1 MPSSLNRPAC
11 PTGDAERHPTVSA
24 LGPKSG
30 DAGKPAPNER
40 TPTRRDE
47 KQIDK
52 ALEDTFPASD
62 PPATGGVTRIDPVPA
77 HQSPD
82 RGEPGAP

>member
-1 MPSSLNRPAC
+1 MTSLTRPASR
-11 PTGDAERHPTVSA
+11 TDGDRGRPAANA
-24 LGPKSG
+24 LG
-30 DAGKPAPNER
+30 DTGKPAPNER
-40 TPTRRDE
+40 STPRRDE

-77 HQSPD
+77 HQPPD
-82 RGEPGAP
+82 RGEPGTP

>member
-1 MPSSLNRPAC
+1 MPFLTR
-11 PTGDAERHPTVSA
+11 TDDARRHPVVGA
-24 LGPKSG
+24 LGPTPG
-30 DAGKPAPNER
+30 NAGKPAPNER
-40 TPTRRDE
+40 TTPRRDE

-62 PPATGGVTRIDPVPA
+62 PPATGGVTRIDPAPA
-77 HQSPD
+77 HQPPD

>member
-1 MPSSLNRPAC
+1 MPSLTHPASR
-11 PTGDAERHPTVSA
+11 TEG
-24 LGPKSG
+24 
-30 DAGKPAPNER
+30 AGSKPAPNER
-40 TPTRRDE
+40 GAERSTTRRDE

-77 HQSPD
+77 HQPPD
-82 RGEPGAP
+82 RGEPGSP